1 MRTFAKQKS
10 HIMAD
15 QHVDIERMIMQA
27 HYKMQLEAEASSVK
41 GGQLSDMEREQ
52 YQNQIK
58 DLLQAVETLL
68 KSNNAM
74 GEELRK
80 TSAAYE
86 DLKAKYEKLE
96 GELAMRKRGQ
106 HGRKS
111 EKPKETSDTNPVSD
125 GSKDDDEDK
134 YIENGSK
141 NDVPPTDDDQYGDED
156 DAAPVEPQEKKP
168 RDLSNRPEHYNTMHA
183 DICVIHDCDLEKLK
197 EMGLEFI
204 RYTRPVDQFDRV
216 SLTRQDRYRYVWV
229 RDKKTGKEFAFFVPK
244 SSKDEKRECVFVNES
259 KYDSPSLVPHTSA
272 TYSMLSDLGV
282 NRFQYALSSGREMFR
297 MFNEKMCMS
306 KQSILN
312 WLARGGELLEGGK
325 KYIKKKLEK
334 MGTSIY
340 CDETWVWTKVLMPNG
355 TFKYVK
361 RYMWVIVNLTTKVC
375 YYLFGRRKRKVIEEF
390 LGEFKGTLMTDA
402 YNAYAYFSKL
412 DGCTHACCWAHVR
425 RIFWSALKDYKDG
438 MAQEFIDLIG
448 MLYKVELE
456 SILLHRTEAEVLDAR
471 KTESIPILN
480 ELDQRAMALLA
491 KIKSK
496 EVNVSSKLEHALNY
510 MHNNWKEL
518 IAYIDVGSVLID
530 NNCCERAVRPFTNLR
545 KSFGGFSSEKGGEVA
560 AAWLT
565 FIETCKL
572 QKKAALDFFNS
583 FFKMVTE
590 GRTDYEVIAQEVL
603 G

>member
-1 MRTFAKQKS
+1 
-10 HIMAD
+10 
-15 QHVDIERMIMQA
+15 MQA

-41 GGQLSDMEREQ
+41 GGQVSNMEREQ

-96 GELAMRKRGQ
+96 GELAMRKRGEY
-106 HGRKS
+106 RKGS
-111 EKPKETSDTNPVSD
+111 EKPKEDSSSDNEKT
-125 GSKDDDEDK
+125 KDDDEDK
-134 YIENGSK
+134 YIENGSQ
-141 NDVPPTDDDQYGDED
+141 NDVPPIDDDQED
-156 DAAPVEPQEKKP
+156 DATYVGPQVKKP
-168 RDLSNRPEHYNTMHA
+168 RDLSKRPDHYNTIHA
-183 DICVIHDCDLEKLK
+183 DICVIHDCDLDKLK

-216 SLTRQDRYRYVWV
+216 SVTRQDRYLYVWV
-229 RDKKTGKEFAFFVPK
+229 RDKKTGKEFAFFAPK
-244 SSKDEKRECVFVNES
+244 KEKRECFFVNES
-259 KYDSPSLVPHTSA
+259 EYDEPRLVPHTSC
-272 TYSMLSDLGV
+272 TWRMLSDLGV
-282 NRFQYALSSGREMFR
+282 NRYQYALSCGREMYR
-297 MFNEKMCMS
+297 MFNEKM
-306 KQSILN
+306 KIAPQTILN
-312 WLARGGELLEGGK
+312 WLKEGAEFLKGGMCHIKRRLLK
-325 KYIKKKLEK
+325 Q
-334 MGTSIY
+334 GTTIY
-340 CDETWVWTKVLMPNG
+340 VDETWIDTKVKQADG
-355 TFKYVK
+355 SFKYVK

-375 YYLFGRRKRKVIEEF
+375 YYLFGRRKREVIEKF
-390 LGEFKGTLMTDA
+390 LGDFKGTLMTDA

-425 RIFWSALKDYKDG
+425 RIFWSALKDYGDKL
-438 MAQEFIDLIG
+438 AQEYIDLIG
-448 MLYKVELE
+448 KLYKVELE
-456 SILLHRTEAEVLDAR
+456 SILLHRTVQEVLTAR
-471 KTESIPILN
+471 KLEAIPVLN

-496 EVNVSSKLEHALNY
+496 EVEASSKLEQALNY
-510 MHNNWKEL
+510 MRNNWAEL
-518 IAYIDVGSVLID
+518 IAYRDIGSVLID

-572 QKKAALDFFNS
+572 RKKAAFDFFNG
-583 FFKMVTE
+583 FFKMITE
-590 GRTDYEVIAQEVL
+590 GGSDYELIAQKVL